1 MNGKN
6 VAIVVAIIV
15 IVVVVAAA
23 ALMMSGGPAGP
34 AAGVPTELKVGVIL
48 PGTVTDYG
56 WDYAPLVAL
65 NKLET
70 MNLPIRI
77 TSHKFVELVEPGDA
91 EGAARDLVSV
101 GYNWIWAW
109 GFQYREAI
117 LAVASGTSQ
126 GVYFLINEGKAADA
140 IPGKVDVIDEYPHK
154 TAYLLGIIGASMSR
168 TKKIGAISGMETLH
182 IVMGEAGFKAGAQ
195 AYDPSITFD
204 HIYVGGWADPEGGR
218 VAAESLMAKGVDVIY
233 CQGDGTSLGVIQA
246 VKEARDAGKEVF
258 YIGYPVDQ
266 SVLAPGYVLTSNVYD
281 YSEILASMVNDIYSG
296 TYGQGKYS
304 IELGKGMEMAPFYN
318 FDDQIP
324 QRAKDMVAKARE
336 DILSGKLVVP
346 TTL

>member
-1 MNGKN
+1 MKRKN
-6 VAIVVAIIV
+6 VAIVIATIV
-15 IVVVVAAA
+15 VVVVVAAA
-23 ALMMSGGPAGP
+23 ALMFSGGKTGP
-34 AAGVPTELKVGVIL
+34 AAGVPAELKVGVIL

-70 MNLPIRI
+70 IDLPIRI
-77 TSHKFVELVEPGDA
+77 TEHKFVELVEPGDA

-117 LAVASGTSQ
+117 LAVASGTQ
-126 GVYFLINEGKAADA
+126 GVYFLINEGKAGDA
-140 IPGKVDVIDEYPHK
+140 IPGKVDVIDEFPHK
-154 TAYLLGIIGASMSR
+154 TAYLLGIIGGSMSR
-168 TKKIGAISGMETLH
+168 TKKVGAVSGMESLH
-182 IVMGEAGFKAGAQ
+182 IVLGEAGFKAGAQ

-218 VAAESLMAKGVDVIY
+218 VAAESLIAKGVDVIY

-246 VKEARDAGKEVF
+246 VKAARDSGKEVF

-281 YSEILASMVNDIYSG
+281 YSDILSSMVKEIYLG
-296 TYGQGKYS
+296 KYGLGKYS

-324 QRAKDMVAKARE
+324 QRAKEMVAKARE
-336 DILSGKLVVP
+336 EMLSGKLIVP